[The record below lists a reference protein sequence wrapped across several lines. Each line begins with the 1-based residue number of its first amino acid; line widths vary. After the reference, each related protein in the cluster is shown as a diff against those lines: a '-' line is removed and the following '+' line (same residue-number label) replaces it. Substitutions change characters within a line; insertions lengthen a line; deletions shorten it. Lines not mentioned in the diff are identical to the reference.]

1 MFFIL
6 MFGPLKAGKST
17 LTNLLAREYVSP
29 TGFGMETTLRPS
41 IILKSRTKEYSI
53 DIYEMVDPRDDQEEL
68 FNQVIDILRGI
79 SDAKAVKSRIG

>member
-1 MFFIL
+1 

-53 DIYEMVDPRDDQEEL
+53 DIYEMVDSRDDQEEL
-68 FNQVIDILRGI
+68 RALLIKYDSQKKEYDEP
-79 SDAKAVKSRIG
+79 